1 VTADTLR
8 KSPIEEYEATTVGE
22 VATTDLPRLDS
33 ETSAFDALIELTG
46 NRAGA
51 AIIERDGAPVAALSR
66 SDITAVLDLRRDTT
80 AF

>member
-8 KSPIEEYEATTVGE
+8 KSPLEEYEATTAGE

-33 ETSAFDALIELTG
+33 ETSAFDALMELTG

-51 AIIERDGAPVAALSR
+51 AIIERDGTPVAALSR